1 MNANATFTDSFNV
14 IADSDTLNQI
24 ENLLNQPCKPGTL
37 TVNDLTVRFA
47 DVPKLRYVRKNN
59 SISATMNLVEDNFE
73 DIMAD
78 IAAMDPNME
87 GEYSTILLQ
96 PLYNEETGNWY
107 YSKENFEVR
116 YGELDHIGSEN
127 VDKE

>member
-24 ENLLNQPCKPGTL
+24 ENLLKQPCEPGTL

-47 DVPKLRYVRKNN
+47 DVPKPRYVRKNN

-78 IAAMDPNME
+78 IAAIDPNME
-87 GEYSTILLQ
+87 GEYSTTLLK